1 MLVVAFGNHSA
12 LVALYGAI
20 CIAFDLE
27 YPLRTYDLLP
37 SRSRD
42 EFPSAIG
49 AVGIQLL

>member
-1 MLVVAFGNHSA
+1 MLVVAFGNDPA

-20 CIAFDLE
+20 CIALDLE
-27 YPLRTYDLLP
+27 YLLRTYHLLP